1 MVNGSANNNLKPA
14 YLLIGK
20 TALVTGGSRGIGAAI
35 SKTLASR
42 GANFVVNYSKNEGA
56 ANNFVSGIRSLKEKT
71 INSQAMQLLFKLM

>member
-1 MVNGSANNNLKPA
+1 MVNGSANTNLKPA

-42 GANFVVNYSKNEGA
+42 DANVVVNYAKN
-56 ANNFVSGIRSLKEKT
+56 
-71 INSQAMQLLFKLM
+71 

>member
-1 MVNGSANNNLKPA
+1 MVSGSANNNLKHD

-42 GANFVVNYSKNEGA
+42 GANVVVNYAKNESA
-56 ANNFVSGIRSLKEKT
+56 VNNVVSEINSLKET
-71 INSQAMQLLFKLM
+71 MNLQAMQLLFRLM

>member
-1 MVNGSANNNLKPA
+1 MVSGLANNNLKPD

-42 GANFVVNYSKNEGA
+42 GANV
-56 ANNFVSGIRSLKEKT
+56 LCCT
-71 INSQAMQLLFKLM
+71 IPPFQIQIVHIYYQQIV